1 MPKSLFERQRMCR
14 RQADSLIFDLS
25 RFAVPTLCHATGM
38 RACSASPIEW
48 LQGREKTMITIN
60 GKTALVTGS
69 SRGIGRGIALKLAE
83 CGVSRIVIHYH
94 KNKAA
99 AEATAGLLREKGA
112 EALLLQADV
121 TKIDD
126 ITQMFEVIGQRFGG
140 LDIFVSNARP
150 DVEHF
155 YQPVMKI
162 GIEQWQAAFD
172 SQARAMLVATR
183 EAVKLM
189 PDGGRIIAITYA
201 PGGRTGTWA
210 PWVAMG
216 SAKAALESLCRY
228 FAVALATRRITVNA
242 VSPGATDDSVFNT
255 LPPEVL
261 QMLRR
266 WAESGWVPMRRLTT
280 PADVGNVV
288 ALLCSEEAGFVT
300 GQLLHVDGGC
310 SLAGTDLPMEL
321 QAAS

>member
-1 MPKSLFERQRMCR
+1 
-14 RQADSLIFDLS
+14 
-25 RFAVPTLCHATGM
+25 
-38 RACSASPIEW
+38 
-48 LQGREKTMITIN
+48 MITIS
-60 GKTALVTGS
+60 GRTALITGS

-83 CGVSRIVIHYH
+83 CGVNRIGVHYL
-94 KNKAA
+94 KNKTAA
-99 AEATAGLLREKGA
+99 DETANQLRRIGA
-112 EALLLQADV
+112 EPLLLQADV

-126 ITQMFEVIGQRFGG
+126 IARMFVTVKQSFGG

-162 GIEQWQAAFD
+162 PLENWQIAFD
-172 SQARAMLVATR
+172 SQARAMLVAAR
-183 EAVKLM
+183 EAVNLM

-201 PGGRTGTWA
+201 PGSRTGTWE

-228 FAVALATRRITVNA
+228 FAVALAKRRITVNA
-242 VSPGATDDSVFNT
+242 VSPGATEDSVFNT

-261 QMLRR
+261 QMLRK
-266 WAESGWVPMRRLTT
+266 WAASGWVPMRRLTT

-300 GQLLHVDGGC
+300 GQTLHVDGGC
-310 SLAGTDLPMEL
+310 SLAATDLPLEL
-321 QAAS
+321 QAAG